1 MRFLVDANLPRSVV
15 GLLIRCGHEVEF
27 ARDIGLAAVADEH
40 VATRARET
48 NATLLTRDLDFAD
61 VRRTH
66 RASTMASWLSAY
78 PMISSQR
85 ILYKY
90 SSDSSGG
97 PNLLIK

>member
-61 VRRTH
+61 VRRYPPGEYYGIVVVRVPDDFVAADIVQVT
-66 RASTMASWLSAY
+66 RAIRPAA
-78 PMISSQR
+78 R
-85 ILYKY
+85 IC
-90 SSDSSGG
+90 
-97 PNLLIK
+97 